1 MKNHYTI
8 KKCFLFILCLLGGMG
23 CLKDEVSPTF
33 EVGLSDNAMLLHY
46 LEDHGDYINSIN
58 MPSIVNV
65 DEVYNNINNYL
76 IIDTRNNSEYSTGH
90 IPGAINIQNDSL
102 ITFLSSNEI
111 SQYAKV
117 VLVST
122 DGQAASYYTCLLRL
136 YGITNAYSLLF
147 GMTQWNSTFVNTW
160 IQNIHDSPI
169 TRYFQFGTYIN
180 DSVSNLPDVQFPN
193 SNSSIESKV
202 KERIFEILK
211 KGFVNDES
219 YVTIE
224 PPDTM
229 LFNGEP
235 VNKFFI
241 VCYGISTFYTQNS
254 FDPLAVGHF
263 PNAVSYVPARNLM
276 STDNLQLLPDKK
288 RIVVYSYSGQISAFV
303 VAYLRLLGY
312 DAKSLLNGGNGLFYS
327 YMVDKVDAYTPFVFF
342 MSDVRNYPYV
352 TGASPE

>member
-8 KKCFLFILCLLGGMG
+8 QNIYLFILCFLGASG
-23 CLKDEVSPTF
+23 CLKDEVSPIF
-33 EVGLSDNAMLLHY
+33 EVSLSDNAMLLHY

-58 MPSIVNV
+58 MPSIVSV
-65 DEVYNNINNYL
+65 DEAYNNITNYL
-76 IIDTRNNSEYSTGH
+76 IIDTRTNLEFTNGH

-102 ITFLSSNEI
+102 ISFLNSNEI
-111 SQYAKV
+111 SHYPKV

-122 DGQAASYYTCLLRL
+122 DGQASSYYTCLLRL

-147 GMTQWNSTFVNTW
+147 GMAQWNSTFSNVW
-160 IQNIHDSPI
+160 IQNIGNSPI
-169 TRYFQFGTYIN
+169 TKDFQFGTIIN
-180 DSVSNLPDVQFPN
+180 ESVSKLPDVHFPNPN
-193 SNSSIESKV
+193 SNIESKV
-202 KERIFEILK
+202 KERISEILK
-211 KGFVNDES
+211 KGFINDES

-229 LFNGEP
+229 LFNGES
-235 VNKFFI
+235 VNNFFI
-241 VCYGISTFYTQNS
+241 VCYGISTFCNQNS

-263 PNAVSYVPARNLM
+263 PNAVSYVPRRNFM

-312 DAKSLLNGGNGLFYS
+312 DAKSLLYGGNGLFYS
-327 YMVDKVDAYTPFVFF
+327 YMVDKNDAYSPFVFF
-342 MSDVRNYPYV
+342 TSDIRNYPYV
-352 TGASPE
+352 TGVSSK